1 MGRGDV
7 LHQENPVS
15 AVRPVALIDGNSFY
29 CSCERVFRPS
39 LEGRPLVV
47 LSNNDGCA
55 IARTAEAKAL
65 GIKMGQPW
73 FQIRHL
79 EQDAGLVSLSANFEL
94 YADVSDRMMSVIAQ
108 FGPDQHIYSID
119 ESFLY
124 LDGVRGDLS
133 DYGQQI
139 RSRVLQ
145 WVGIPTCVGIGNTY
159 TQAKLANHIAKK
171 RSHWNGVCDLAS
183 IPRGALATLMRE
195 IDVGDVWGVGRCLAP
210 RLQEMGI
217 RSALDLARADPAMI
231 AGEFT
236 VVLARTVRELRGMP
250 CIDLGDDGESKRQIM
265 TSRSFGRPVLE
276 RDELAEAVT
285 EFTTRAAQKLR
296 NQSSR
301 AGALQVFIR
310 SSPFRTKERPYAAST
325 TLKLVPATHDT
336 KRLART
342 ALEGLRAIYR
352 PGIQYAKAGVMLF
365 DLQDERIEQL
375 TLFGEGSEAADPV
388 RDPGGTGLMQTVDQL
403 NDRFGRGTVRLAGSG
418 LTQPWQNR
426 QERLTP
432 AYTTQWD
439 QLPFVRA

>member
-1 MGRGDV
+1 
-7 LHQENPVS
+7 VS
-15 AVRPVALIDGNSFY
+15 ATRPVALIDGNAFY

-39 LEGRPLVV
+39 LNGRPLVV

-73 FQIRHL
+73 FQIRQL
-79 EQDAGLVSLSANFEL
+79 EQDAGLVALSANFEL
-94 YADVSDRMMSVIAQ
+94 YADMSDRMMTVIAQ

-124 LDGVRGDLS
+124 LDGVRGNLS

-139 RSRVLQ
+139 RMRVLQ

-171 RSHWNGVCDLAS
+171 RSHWNGVCDVAS
-183 IPRGALATLMRE
+183 MPRGALATLMRE
-195 IDVGDVWGVGRCLAP
+195 VDVGDVWGVGRRLAP

-231 AGEFT
+231 AGEFS
-236 VVLARTVRELRGMP
+236 VVLARTVRELRGTS
-250 CIDLGDDGESKRQIM
+250 CIDLGADGEAKRQIM

-276 RDELAEAVT
+276 RDELADAVT

-296 NQSSR
+296 NQLSR

-310 SSPFRTKERPYAAST
+310 SSPFRTKERPYAAAT
-325 TLKLVPATHDT
+325 TLKLAPATHDT

-342 ALEGLRAIYR
+342 ALEGLHAIYR

-375 TLFGEGSEAADPV
+375 TLFGEGREAADRA
-388 RDPGGTGLMQTVDQL
+388 RDPGGTGLTQTVEHL
-403 NDRFGRGTVRLAGSG
+403 NNRFGRGTVRLAGAG
-418 LTQPWQNR
+418 LTQSWQNR

-439 QLPFVRA
+439 ELPFVRA

>member
-1 MGRGDV
+1 MD
-7 LHQENPVS
+7 
-15 AVRPVALIDGNSFY
+15 
-29 CSCERVFRPS
+29 
-39 LEGRPLVV
+39 RPLVV

-79 EQDAGLVSLSANFEL
+79 EQSAGLVALSANFEL
-94 YADVSDRMMSVIAQ
+94 YADMSDRMMTVISQ
-108 FGPDQHIYSID
+108 FGPDQHVYSID

-124 LDGVRGDLS
+124 LDGVRGDLAN
-133 DYGQQI
+133 YGQQI
-139 RSRVLQ
+139 RMRVLQ

-171 RSHWNGVCDLAS
+171 RSHWNGVCDVAS
-183 IPRGALATLMRE
+183 MPRGALATLMRE
-195 IDVGDVWGVGRCLAP
+195 TDVGDVWGVGRRLAP

-231 AGEFT
+231 AGEFS
-236 VVLARTVRELRGMP
+236 VVLARTVRELRGTP

-296 NQSSR
+296 NQSST

-325 TLKLVPATHDT
+325 SLKLVPPTHDT
-336 KRLART
+336 KRLAKT
-342 ALEGLRAIYR
+342 ALDGLRAIYR

-375 TLFGEGSEAADPV
+375 PLFGEGSGTTDPV

-403 NDRFGRGTVRLAGSG
+403 NDRFGRGTVRLAGAG
-418 LTQPWQNR
+418 LTQSWQNR